1 MSIIFDAK
9 YKSLRYL
16 SNLDADKDLT
26 MGFITSLAC
35 IRALAYVT
43 FNQITSQILITFSK
57 CKWDLV
63 GFFVVL
69 FGLLL
74 GYALQLQHMLGG
86 HMREFSNLPRSIASL
101 FSFIWGEID
110 FEKMMEHDWKSLVV
124 LASYFVVMVIFMFNL
139 MLAIILGT
147 YDRVRVDPMSKG
159 RYLKLGRYFYKLTDN
174 IFSKYLMRKITNKFL
189 IISSEFFFF

>member
-1 MSIIFDAK
+1 
-9 YKSLRYL
+9 
-16 SNLDADKDLT
+16 

-124 LASYFVVMVIFMFNL
+124 LASYFVVMIIFMFNL

-159 RYLKLGRYFYKLTDN
+159 RYLKLDRYFYKLTDN
-174 IFSKYLMRKITNKFL
+174 IFSKYLMRK
-189 IISSEFFFF
+189 